1 MTKKNTASKFASA
14 VAPTLTASKPAK
26 TAVAAPATVGS
37 MTQDDLVALIV
48 RTIQATQ
55 ALNVASATAPVA
67 PAAKSTRKAP
77 AVVAVATKPAPTT
90 KPAPAADGSSKSAA
104 YIARCG
110 IDPKVVKGH
119 LANAYRA
126 GQTAQAGRRT
136 AEGCTAYKAG
146 YNAHLVSVG
155 LPAFYTA

>member
-1 MTKKNTASKFASA
+1 MKNKNSFASS
-14 VAPTLTASKPAK
+14 VAPSLTNNASKPAP
-26 TAVAAPATVGS
+26 TVVVAPATIGN

-55 ALNVASATAPVA
+55 ALNVAPAAAPVA

-119 LANAYRA
+119 LHNAYRA
-126 GQTAQAGRRT
+126 GQAAQAGRRT
-136 AEGCTAYKAG
+136 PAGCTAYKTG
-146 YNAHLVSVG
+146 YNAHLASVG
-155 LPAFYTA
+155 LPPFYIA

>member
-1 MTKKNTASKFASA
+1 MTTKKSSFAKS
-14 VAPTLTASKPAK
+14 VAPTLNAAIKPA
-26 TAVAAPATVGS
+26 TAVVAPATIGN
-37 MTQDDLVALIV
+37 MTQADLVSLIAQTV
-48 RTIQATQ
+48 AATL
-55 ALNVASATAPVA
+55 AASATPA
-67 PAAKSTRKAP
+67 PAPTAPAKKPATAKKP
-77 AVVAVATKPAPTT
+77 AVVAVTPVTKSAP
-90 KPAPAADGSSKSAA
+90 KADGSSKSAT

-126 GQTAQAGRRT
+126 GQAAQAGRRT
-136 AEGCTAYKAG
+136 AEGCTAYKTG